1 VGYYWTYYAVS
12 LLAAFAVRNP
22 WACGIVLV
30 FFALRRWLPDPVVLL
45 RSLSRLGSLKTQAR
59 LNAANLPV
67 RRDLGRAYL
76 DLLRPRAAL
85 KWLDE
90 ARALDGRDLEVA
102 YLRGLALLRIGDDE
116 RALRAFAEAV
126 GIDPDAGE
134 PFSDAKGRAGSTS
147 HRRYG
152 EAYLAAATALERLG
166 RWEQAEEAL
175 SMSTACNSSALEP
188 LIRLARVRRR
198 RGNEAGARAALE
210 EARRTWSQ
218 LPAFMRRKQLGW
230 RIRAAL

>member
-22 WACGIVLV
+22 WACGVVLI
-30 FFALRRWLPDPVVLL
+30 FFALRRWQPDPVVLL
-45 RSLSRLGSLKTQAR
+45 RSLSRLHGLKTQAH

-90 ARALDGRDLEVA
+90 ARALDPRDLEIA
-102 YLRGLALLRIGDDE
+102 YLRGLALLRLHDHE
-116 RALRAFAEAV
+116 RALRAFAAAV

-134 PFSDAKGRAGSTS
+134 PFSDAKGRPASTS
-147 HRRYG
+147 NRRYG
-152 EAYLAAATALERLG
+152 DAYLAAATALEHLE

-175 SMSTACNSSALEP
+175 AMSAACNSSAMEP
-188 LIRLARVRRR
+188 LIRLARVRRK
-198 RGNEAGARAALE
+198 RGNEAGARVALE

-218 LPAFMRRKQLGW
+218 LPAFMRRKQVGW